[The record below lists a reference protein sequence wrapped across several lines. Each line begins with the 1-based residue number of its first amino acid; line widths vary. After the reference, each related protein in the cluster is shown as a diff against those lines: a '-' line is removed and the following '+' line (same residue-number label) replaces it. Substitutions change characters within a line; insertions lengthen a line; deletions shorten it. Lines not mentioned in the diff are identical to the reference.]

1 LKGSE
6 WFKGESKKPVLVSL
20 RPEGME
26 LQSEHQIEKFKPK
39 YNFKEEQEKREKQH
53 TIAEVEVFNQ
63 FEAQV
68 GQWAE
73 KEEPQDPED
82 DDWD

>member
-1 LKGSE
+1 
-6 WFKGESKKPVLVSL
+6 
-20 RPEGME
+20 ME
-26 LQSEHQIEKFKPK
+26 LQSDHKIEKFKPK
-39 YNFKEEQEKREKQH
+39 YNFKEEQAKREKQS
-53 TIAEVEVFNQ
+53 IIPEVEVFNQ

-73 KEEPQDPED
+73 KEDTHEAED